1 MSVKLCNPNNYEK
14 KTGRAELSRAK
25 STTASVFY
33 NSGLKDTS
41 TERIIEIFSNFRKN
55 NRHTVLRPEMFK
67 LMKLLGVSVT
77 IKLNQEKVKPPY
89 YTSST
94 LWKDQPAK
102 YCRSG

>member
-1 MSVKLCNPNNYEK
+1 
-14 KTGRAELSRAK
+14 
-25 STTASVFY
+25 
-33 NSGLKDTS
+33 
-41 TERIIEIFSNFRKN
+41 
-55 NRHTVLRPEMFK
+55 MFK